1 MKALGSVQDLCLCQ
15 YWVFPFSLSPRT
27 MKALGS
33 VQDLCLHQYLVFPF
47 SLSPRTM
54 QTLGSVQDFEFTF
67 SLSSGI
73 SRGAKQ
79 GVPGPSRKA
88 GLGREFN

>member
-1 MKALGSVQDLCLCQ
+1 MQALGPVQDQ
-15 YWVFPFSLSPRT
+15 
-27 MKALGS
+27 
-33 VQDLCLHQYLVFPF
+33 CLHQYLVFPF

-54 QTLGSVQDFEFTF
+54 QALGSVQDFEFRF
-67 SLSSGI
+67 SLSLSI

-88 GLGREFN
+88 GLGREFNESAD